1 MNKSLKLRKM
11 GDSIGTIFPKEVLH
25 KLRVGEG
32 DLLYVVETARG
43 LLLTPY
49 DPAFA
54 NAKDIAEKIIAR
66 DKDALKALSTR

>member
-1 MNKSLKLRKM
+1 MNKTLKLRKT
-11 GDSIGTIFPKEVLH
+11 GNSIGTTFPKEVLH
-25 KLRVGEG
+25 KLRVQEG
-32 DLLYVVETARG
+32 DTLYVVETTRG

-54 NAKDIAEKIIAR
+54 NAMDIAEEVIAR

>member
-1 MNKSLKLRKM
+1 MNKSLKLSKM
-11 GDSIGTIFPKEVLH
+11 GDSIGTTFPKKVLQ

-32 DLLYVVETARG
+32 DLLYVVETSRG
-43 LLLTPY
+43 LLLTPD

-54 NAKDIAEKIIAR
+54 NARDIAEKIIAR